1 MNRLRALV
9 IAFALPCALIF
20 ACGRENALVG
30 GECAPGY
37 GDNPCPADGS
47 SNDGQ
52 NSDGPGLDGQGL
64 DGQNSDGTNGD
75 GAPNDGAPVFCD
87 DGLVPCNGVCIDTT
101 SDPYNC
107 GGCGIICPS
116 LLCANSLCVGSVPG
130 SYVAIGHD
138 YETNFSGAQ
147 KRVLSNAALIT
158 QAMAIR
164 VLSYE
169 QYAAPQAVTNVKAII
184 TAAANGQGR
193 TAVYTATSLPSDVA
207 AMTVLTTDLLVV
219 YSQTSAPAKTL
230 ATIGAGWTKALT
242 NFTHVG
248 GVVIVL
254 DGASGANPQMPALMT
269 AAAIF
274 NMAASTPMSFGS
286 PLLVVAPGDAV
297 GFGVISPYGA
307 GTRSAFFTCNDLN
320 GGAVTYVVENPAG
333 DASGVQPV
341 VIHKVAP

>member
-1 MNRLRALV
+1 MNRLRALA
-9 IAFALPCALIF
+9 ISLALVCAVIF

-37 GDNPCPADGS
+37 GDNPCPDGS
-47 SNDGQ
+47 SNDGPS
-52 NSDGPGLDGQGL
+52 SDGPNLDGQDL
-64 DGQNSDGTNGD
+64 DGQSSDRTNTGDGPGD
-75 GAPNDGAPVFCD
+75 GAPIFCD
-87 DGLVPCNGVCIDTT
+87 DGLVPCNGTCIDTT

-138 YETNFSGAQ
+138 YETSFSAAQ

-169 QYAAPQAVTNVKAII
+169 QYAAPLAVTNVKSII
-184 TAAANGQGR
+184 TTAATGQGR
-193 TAVYTATSLPSDVA
+193 SVVYTATSQPSDVA
-207 AMTVLTTDLLVV
+207 TMTVLKTDVLIV
-219 YSQTSAPAKTL
+219 YSQTSAPPNTL
-230 ATIGAGWTKALT
+230 ATIGAGWTKTLT

-248 GVVIVL
+248 GIVVVL
-254 DGASGANPQMPALMT
+254 DGSSGANPQMPALMT
-269 AAAIF
+269 AAGIF
-274 NMAASTPMSFGS
+274 NMAASTPMSTGS
-286 PLLVVAPGDAV
+286 PLFVVAPGDAV

-307 GTRSAFFTCNDLN
+307 GNRSAFFTCNDPN

-333 DASGVQPV
+333 DAAATQPV